1 MVRLVL
7 LLLGVDYLRK
17 RWLGLLA
24 VGVLWILAGAAIVID
39 ALDGVLYFP
48 MGFFAFLLMVE
59 GVATLVSAHSGVGGQ
74 RILRYIK
81 GAAVVITAL
90 VVMGRH
96 PHGNFVLS
104 MIFGALFLIDGILQ
118 AIAAH
123 VVRYPRWRLGMAE
136 AVFEILVAI
145 FFFQPYPT
153 HYAGT
158 VPYFIGMFL
167 MFGGLHMTVLAARA
181 RTLPKNPALAGKAQG
196 DGPDGPVSATSPAPA
211 SAPTSASTATV
222 AVSDGVAA
230 KQSVDP
236 ASQPETAQPQAQAPL
251 AANTDA
257 QPALTVHVWTPTGSS
272 KAPTQRQPIV
282 DRYIAAVD
290 VNGVI
295 STGHA
300 ALESPEG
307 IYISLYPG
315 VEIDRSP
322 DDMRKALRA
331 TPENDI
337 PGRFLSDYPGEAS
350 EWCPSTVRVRIRN
363 YDPDKLRQHWEQ
375 SRRNHI
381 YNLTYRNCSSTVA
394 YALEAAIDGALGRAY
409 GPHSGW
415 RTFLR
420 VLGTPELWVAAQIR
434 RRAITMAWT
443 PGLVL
448 DYARAMSLLT
458 SPRASSWWR
467 TARISTMRIL
477 ARRRKWRR
485 QDDGKSQSGSRA

>member
-7 LLLGVDYLRK
+7 LLLGVDYLRR

-24 VGVLWILAGAAIVID
+24 VGAVWMVAGAAIFLD

-48 MGFFAFLLMVE
+48 IGVFAFLLLLE
-59 GVATLVSAHSGVGGQ
+59 GLATLVSAHSGVGGQ
-74 RILRYIK
+74 RVLRYVK
-81 GAAVVITAL
+81 GVAVIITAL
-90 VVMGRH
+90 IVMARH
-96 PHGNFVLS
+96 PQGNFVLS
-104 MIFGALFLIDGILQ
+104 MIFGTLFLIDGILQ

-136 AVFEILVAI
+136 AIFEILVAI
-145 FFFQPYPT
+145 FFYQPYPT

-158 VPYFIGMFL
+158 VPYFVGLFL
-167 MFGGLHMTVLAARA
+167 MFGGLHMAVLAVRA
-181 RTLPKNPALAGKAQG
+181 RTLPVNPALPGQAQG
-196 DGPDGPVSATSPAPA
+196 DGPAAGAGTAAATGASTDATAPHTAPA
-211 SAPTSASTATV
+211 AAPQRPAGSV
-222 AVSDGVAA
+222 GQPVAA
-230 KQSVDP
+230 Q
-236 ASQPETAQPQAQAPL
+236 TQAWTSF
-251 AANTDA
+251 AADSEER
-257 QPALTVHVWTPTGSS
+257 PALIVHVWTPTGSS
-272 KAPTQRQPIV
+272 KAPAQRQPVV

-322 DDMRKALRA
+322 DQMRKALRA
-331 TPENDI
+331 TSENDV
-337 PGRFLSDYPGEAS
+337 PGRFLSDYSGEAS

-375 SRRNHI
+375 SQRNNI

-394 YALEAAIDGALGRAY
+394 QALEASIDGALGRAY

-415 RTFLR
+415 RAFLR
-420 VLGTPELWVAAQIR
+420 VLATPELWVAAQVR
-434 RRAITMAWT
+434 RRATTMAWT
-443 PGLVL
+443 PGLIL
-448 DYARAMSLLT
+448 DYSRAMSLLT
-458 SPRASSWWR
+458 SPRTVSWWR
-467 TARISTMRIL
+467 TARMSTLRML
-477 ARRRKWRR
+477 ARRRKWRKL
-485 QDDGKSQSGSRA
+485 DDQKNSSGPGA